1 MLARSVSPQGWLDKN
16 ELKTAYKLAG
26 LEIADDEIDRSF
38 KMIDKNGDGKIDLDE
53 FFDIA
58 KQTESH
64 DLIKMFSA
72 IAARDAGHNLE
83 LVDEPEKHV
92 NVRDERM
99 AKQNTR
105 KFCLDRCL
113 ATGHCDALEDLLAM
127 TTMQV
132 KAFCDKCSSGDECVL
147 DYA

>member
-1 MLARSVSPQGWLDKN
+1 MSPQGWLDKN
-16 ELKTAYKLAG
+16 ELKSAYDLAG
-26 LEIADDEIDRSF
+26 LHIADDEINRSF
-38 KMIDKNGDGKIDLDE
+38 QMLDKNGDGKVDLDE

-58 KQTESH
+58 KQSESH
-64 DLIKMFSA
+64 DLIKMFGQ

-83 LVDEPEKHV
+83 LVDEPEVHV
-92 NVRDERM
+92 NIRDVRM
-99 AKQNTR
+99 AKENTR

-113 ATGHCDALEDLLAM
+113 ATGHCDALEDLLTM

-132 KAFCDKCSSGDECVL
+132 KKLCDQCSTGDECVL